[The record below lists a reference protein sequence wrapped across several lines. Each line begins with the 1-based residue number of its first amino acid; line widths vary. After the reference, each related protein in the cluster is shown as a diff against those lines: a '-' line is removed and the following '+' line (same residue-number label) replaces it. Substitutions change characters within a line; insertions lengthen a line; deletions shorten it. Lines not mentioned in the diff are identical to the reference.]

1 MSLAQG
7 GPPPCFLEKCAYEA
21 AFTHIDMMNIS
32 NKHLTIREVN
42 LLEEVRSDCKKY
54 SDLILDH
61 GYMGSISNEHV
72 EEILRSL
79 KVSFVSRR
87 CLYMKEFMIG
97 AKTYGLDTIIKEHPS
112 SCEPLFVN
120 GELKNG
126 LVPSAEYLFS
136 WMVPNYSVVGST
148 RRCTE
153 EQIMDYLQDS
163 LIAFEDENIVGHSYA
178 VTWDE
183 KESTEIRNQSCHG
196 GGDNQETH
204 EEFQTPVVNIP
215 GVMGWLTGLQH
226 VPISG
231 GKPNIAVYLIMT
243 VLYEI
248 LIIRYAFHWLEHVLE
263 L

>member
-1 MSLAQG
+1 M
-7 GPPPCFLEKCAYEA
+7 
-21 AFTHIDMMNIS
+21 INIS

-54 SDLILDH
+54 SDLILEH
-61 GYMGSISNEHV
+61 GYTGSISNEHV
-72 EEILRSL
+72 EEIVRSL

-97 AKTYGLDTIIKEHPS
+97 TKTYGLDTIIKEHPS

-126 LVPSAEYLFS
+126 LVPSADYLFS
-136 WMVPNYSVVGST
+136 LMVPNYSEVGST

-153 EQIMDYLQDS
+153 EQIMNYLQDS

-183 KESTEIRNQSCHG
+183 KESTKTRNESCHG
-196 GGDNQETH
+196 GWRQSRN
-204 EEFQTPVVNIP
+204 P
-215 GVMGWLTGLQH
+215 GRISNTSRKYSRFFGL
-226 VPISG
+226 VKWAAARTYKG
-231 GKPNIAVYLIMT
+231 GKPNIAVYFDHDCLIRNPNHSCST
-243 VLYEI
+243 YAESGEVQGGLVDGVLQRKTSHKTIEKNLRKEI
-248 LIIRYAFHWLEHVLE
+248 
-263 L
+263 